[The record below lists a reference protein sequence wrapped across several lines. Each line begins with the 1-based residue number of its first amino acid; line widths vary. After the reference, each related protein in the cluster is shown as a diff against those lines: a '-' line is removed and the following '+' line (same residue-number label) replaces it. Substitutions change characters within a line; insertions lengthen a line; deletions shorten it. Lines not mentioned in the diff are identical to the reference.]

1 MQAYIY
7 GTEGERER
15 CARRVSELFLLS
27 VYAVIEYGAG
37 SMQCH
42 ESEIGDMGADQQM
55 EERARLIN
63 TRLGAVCVHASTISA
78 ECWRA

>member
-1 MQAYIY
+1 M
-7 GTEGERER
+7 
-15 CARRVSELFLLS
+15 SELFLLS

-55 EERARLIN
+55 DERARLIN
-63 TRLGAVCVHASTISA
+63 TRLGAACVHASTISA